1 MNASVCFYV
10 TVILDILGAVRRNKL
25 LKGATN
31 AEIETVVKLWHRY
44 TCDRS
49 GGRQHRYE
57 KQSQALSEFRC
68 IQIWN
73 RTDMGTT

>member
-1 MNASVCFYV
+1 MRSCCNECFSVFYV
-10 TVILDILGAVRRNKL
+10 TVILDVLGAVRRNKL

-31 AEIETVVKLWHRY
+31 AEIETVVKLWLRY

-57 KQSQALSEFRC
+57 KQSQRVQTYS
-68 IQIWN
+68 
-73 RTDMGTT
+73 DMESD